1 MKLNKLVLTIATGK
15 SIYIQMAVNLAR
27 SFKWW
32 HKNSDIKFAIATDQA
47 YLIPPDLS
55 DILIIELQP
64 NQYGQ
69 GFSPKLHLDKIS
81 PADNTLFVDADCLC
95 VGSLESVF
103 DRCKGHTVSVIGK
116 TILEGDFLQKMVEK
130 VSSVVA
136 EKNPSPDS
144 NPVDMA
150 MDLMKSGVFSDM
162 VNTMSSGASNG
173 KLDINKMFTT
183 VTTMINKMSP
193 DGKVPPEIGNMI
205 SMISTIIPSSGVVNN
220 TGSLIE
226 QLESVTVEEEVENN
240 AENTGSKLE

>member
-81 PADNTLFVDADCLC
+81 PADNTLFC
-95 VGSLESVF
+95 
-103 DRCKGHTVSVIGK
+103 
-116 TILEGDFLQKMVEK
+116 
-130 VSSVVA
+130 
-136 EKNPSPDS
+136 
-144 NPVDMA
+144 
-150 MDLMKSGVFSDM
+150 
-162 VNTMSSGASNG
+162 
-173 KLDINKMFTT
+173 
-183 VTTMINKMSP
+183 
-193 DGKVPPEIGNMI
+193 
-205 SMISTIIPSSGVVNN
+205 
-220 TGSLIE
+220 
-226 QLESVTVEEEVENN
+226 
-240 AENTGSKLE
+240 